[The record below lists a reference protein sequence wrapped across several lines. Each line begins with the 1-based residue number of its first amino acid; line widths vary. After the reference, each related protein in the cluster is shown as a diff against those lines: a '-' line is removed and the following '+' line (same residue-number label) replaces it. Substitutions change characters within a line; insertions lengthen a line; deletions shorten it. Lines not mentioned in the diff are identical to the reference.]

1 MSLSHKLL
9 SQVNET
15 DLLNLIAD
23 GELEGKAIDYKRDRV
38 GKTDTDKK
46 EFLYDISSFANTQGG
61 HLIFGMDEEGGAP
74 TKLVGISDI
83 NPDEEILRLEGMARD
98 GIRPPIVGL
107 QTAAVTLANGNTAI
121 VMRIHKSWNPPHQVT
136 YQKAFRFYGRSSN
149 GKYQIDVD
157 ELRSIF
163 LLSASVAERLKLFRI
178 ERVAKIVSGDTPVPL
193 EAGGK
198 MVVHMLPL
206 AAFTGRYLAD
216 LNLLWRDH
224 SSLVGVLRGGGSPL
238 FNVDGLLLASHL
250 RPASRYA
257 QVFRDGCIEVVG
269 DWSGE
274 ANKGAFLPC
283 PAFESAIIEHI
294 YRGKQLF
301 EYIGATP
308 PLVIMVTMVGMKGW
322 RIATRS
328 DASAAVFDRDPVLIP
343 ELLLEVSGNVV
354 QDEAKPLLDA
364 VWNAAG
370 SPGSPNY
377 DAKGRRKRE

>member
-38 GKTDTDKK
+38 SKTDTDKQ
-46 EFLYDISSFANTQGG
+46 EFLYDISSFANTPGG

-107 QTAAVTLANGNTAI
+107 QTAAVTLANSNTAI

-136 YQKAFRFYGRSSN
+136 YQKAFRFCGRSSN

-163 LLSASVAERLKLFRI
+163 LLSGSVAERLKLFRI

-224 SSLVGVLRGGGSPL
+224 SSLVRVLRGGGSPL
-238 FNVDGLLLASHL
+238 FNVDGLL
-250 RPASRYA
+250 
-257 QVFRDGCIEVVG
+257 F
-269 DWSGE
+269 
-274 ANKGAFLPC
+274 
-283 PAFESAIIEHI
+283 
-294 YRGKQLF
+294 
-301 EYIGATP
+301 P
-308 PLVIMVTMVGMKGW
+308 PQTGFTI
-322 RIATRS
+322 
-328 DASAAVFDRDPVLIP
+328 
-343 ELLLEVSGNVV
+343 
-354 QDEAKPLLDA
+354 
-364 VWNAAG
+364 
-370 SPGSPNY
+370 
-377 DAKGRRKRE
+377 

>member
-1 MSLSHKLL
+1 
-9 SQVNET
+9 VNET

-224 SSLVGVLRGGGSPL
+224 SSLVRVLRGGGSPL

-301 EYIGATP
+301 EYIGAP
-308 PLVIMVTMVGMKGW
+308 APLVIMVTMVGMKGW
-322 RIATRS
+322 RIATRW